1 GRRNSA
7 SATDALRELRHHF
20 GESYCA
26 ANFWRPFFY
35 LSFCGVRAR
44 RLQRRASTGSE
55 RVSTLNVQHLI
66 KTRIRRRNR
75 LAAQSGYRKGRSG
88 LTISRRDSDRMNAT
102 HSGID
107 GYVGNTPLIR
117 LRRVSELTGCEI
129 LGKAEFMNPAGS
141 VKDRAAYGIITDA
154 EAAGRL
160 KPGATIVEG
169 TAGNT
174 GIGLA
179 VIGRARGYR
188 TLIVIPNNQS
198 PEKMH
203 LLRTLGAEVKA
214 VPEKPY
220 KDPENYNHIA
230 RRLAE
235 ERGWVWAKQFDK
247 TANRAA
253 HYRST
258 GPEIWKQTEG
268 KVSAFV
274 AAVGTGGTLAGVS
287 GYLKEQ
293 NPKIAIVCADPYG
306 AAMWSWFTNGNLET
320 NDGDSIAE
328 GIGQGRVTKNIEGLK
343 VDRAYRIPDETGL
356 TIVYQLL
363 RAEALFLGLSS
374 GINVAGAARLA
385 KESGPGQT
393 IFTVLFDSGHKYQST
408 LFNRD
413 WLASNH
419 LDPDLP
425 LESVLARE
433 SLAQKPAPFFVLL
446 GRRGC
451 G

>member
-1 GRRNSA
+1 M
-7 SATDALRELRHHF
+7 T
-20 GESYCA
+20 
-26 ANFWRPFFY
+26 
-35 LSFCGVRAR
+35 
-44 RLQRRASTGSE
+44 
-55 RVSTLNVQHLI
+55 
-66 KTRIRRRNR
+66 KT
-75 LAAQSGYRKGRSG
+75 YP
-88 LTISRRDSDRMNAT
+88 
-102 HSGID
+102 GID

-154 EAAGRL
+154 EQRRLL

-188 TLIVIPNNQS
+188 TVIVIPNNQS

-203 LLRTLGAEVKA
+203 LLRTLGAEVRA

-235 ERGWVWAKQFDK
+235 ERGWFWANQFDN
-247 TANRAA
+247 TANRDA
-253 HYRST
+253 HYQST
-258 GPEIWKQTEG
+258 GPEIWEQSKGEI
-268 KVSAFV
+268 SAFV
-274 AAVGTGGTLAGVS
+274 AAVGTGGTLAGVTR
-287 GYLKEQ
+287 YLKEQ
-293 NPKIAIVCADPYG
+293 NSKVTTVCADPYG
-306 AAMWSWFTNGNLET
+306 AAMWSWFINGNLET

-328 GIGQGRVTKNIEGLK
+328 GIGQGRVTKNIEGIT
-343 VDRAYRIPDETGL
+343 VDRAYRIPDQIGL

-363 RAEALFLGLSS
+363 REEGLFLGLSS
-374 GINVAGAARLA
+374 GINVAGAVRFA
-385 KESGPGQT
+385 KEAGPGQT
-393 IFTVLFDSGHKYQST
+393 IVTMLCDSGQKYQST

-413 WLASNH
+413 WLDSNH
-419 LDPDLP
+419 LDPSRP
-425 LESVLARE
+425 LESI
-433 SLAQKPAPFFVLL
+433 FT
-446 GRRGC
+446 
-451 G
+451 